1 MIISVVNGYIIVR
14 LIHFVFNIYMFTL
27 LTVESYI
34 RDTDKPLH
42 VYIQPKTIMITK
54 LFVYKTPGNNNEYII
69 YKSYLLLYFLVLI
82 IN

>member
-54 LFVYKTPGNNNEYII
+54 LFVYKIPGNNNEYIS
-69 YKSYLLLYFLVLI
+69 YKSL
-82 IN
+82 

>member
-1 MIISVVNGYIIVR
+1 
-14 LIHFVFNIYMFTL
+14 MFTL

-54 LFVYKTPGNNNEYII
+54 LFVYRIPGNNNEYII
-69 YKSYLLLYFLVLI
+69 YESL
-82 IN
+82 